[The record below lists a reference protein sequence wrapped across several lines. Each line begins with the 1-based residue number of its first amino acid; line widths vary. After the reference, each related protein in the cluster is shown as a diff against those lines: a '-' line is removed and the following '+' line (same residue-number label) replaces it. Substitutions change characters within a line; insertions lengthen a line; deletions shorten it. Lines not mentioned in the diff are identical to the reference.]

1 MTIAM
6 ALQLLGAL
14 LIVSGFVLSQAGKLD
29 PHAYPYQIINLVGAV
44 ILTVL
49 AYQDQ
54 RWGFVLLEGVW
65 TVISLV
71 GLVMLLRG
79 KEISPGH

>member
-1 MTIAM
+1 MTGAM
-6 ALQLLGAL
+6 VLQLIGAL
-14 LIVSGFVLSQAGKLD
+14 LIVSGFVFSQAGKLD
-29 PHAYPYQIINLVGAV
+29 PRAYPYQIINLVGAV

-49 AYQDQ
+49 AYQDR

-71 GLVMLLRG
+71 SLFMLMRG
-79 KEISPGH
+79 KEFSAGH